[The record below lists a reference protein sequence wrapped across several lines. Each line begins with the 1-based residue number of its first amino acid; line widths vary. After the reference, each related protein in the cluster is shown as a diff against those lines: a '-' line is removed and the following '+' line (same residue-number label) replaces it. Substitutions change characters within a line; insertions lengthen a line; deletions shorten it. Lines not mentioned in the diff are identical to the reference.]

1 VRYEFY
7 WADARTNKLPG
18 DEPATIDAPA
28 TTNAEGEAEA
38 QEVAVY
44 WADGTRAG

>member
-18 DEPATIDAPA
+18 DEPAIIDATA
-28 TTNAEGEAEA
+28 ATNAEGEAEA
-38 QEVAVY
+38 PLY
-44 WADGTRAG
+44 HWGDGTPVK